1 MATGRPIT
9 MAFEWFKA
17 TTNTMTDCMKDSM
30 VYTEKADG
38 FHIISLGDGEYT
50 TKNGLPLMGR
60 TLEAILAYLCALK
73 HDDGYYLIDPSRVEV
88 KPGGRKTKTASVI
101 HFEFVAMLNGKESLD
116 HLFRGQCVDPVTGL
130 LDTKEYTYRI
140 RVFDAQFHG
149 MDLHYNYTYHAIFE
163 AYGHDYTV
171 ERIWGDSDLRR
182 VLNTTEGVVIY
193 RWLNKTENHQ
203 VLKVKVPIPV
213 KLYLIGV
220 RRTIPD
226 FDGWDKLL
234 FCTDE
239 YNAIHEISYTD
250 IFTDYTRVKQGKVFV
265 NQKAVKSDATGV
277 VHCVS
282 TSVLEPILDAIFV
295 EISKAVKFPPVNTT
309 KTEARIRTTDG
320 VKILRCASNRSFK
333 LESDTM
339 YVTDP
344 IPVVFGANDI
354 WRMPE
359 IHLQAAGI
367 LAVGEYDPG
376 NFLSMPV
383 TSEHLLNAVPTR
395 DRIAAYK
402 MLGLSRNPMDGLA
415 TMGMHMFAPVYYGR
429 RL

>member
-9 MAFEWFKA
+9 LAFELFKA
-17 TTNTMTDCMKDSM
+17 TTNATTKRM

-38 FHIISLGDGEYT
+38 FHIISLGDGVYT

-60 TLEAILAYLCALK
+60 NLQAIEAYLLAWK
-73 HDDGYYLIDPSRVEV
+73 HDDGSYFVDPSHVEI
-88 KPGGRKTKTASVI
+88 KMGGRKTKKAFVI
-101 HFEFVAMLNGKESLD
+101 HFEFVALLDGKESLD

-130 LDTKEYTYRI
+130 LNTKDYTYVI
-140 RVFDAQFHG
+140 RVFDAQFYNTT
-149 MDLHYNYTYHAIFE
+149 LHYDYTYHAIFE
-163 AYGHDYTV
+163 AYGHEHTV
-171 ERIWGDSDLRR
+171 VRLWGDSDLRSS
-182 VLNTTEGVVIY
+182 LNSAEGIVVY
-193 RWLNKTENHQ
+193 GWLDKTQNHE

-220 RRTIPD
+220 RCTIPD
-226 FDGWDKLL
+226 FEGWDKLL
-234 FCTDE
+234 FCTEE
-239 YNAIHEISYTD
+239 YTAIYEISYTD
-250 IFTDYTRVKQGKVFV
+250 IFTDYTRAKQGKAFV
-265 NQKAVKSDATGV
+265 NQKSVKSDANGI

-282 TSVLEPILDAIFV
+282 KSVLEPILDALFV
-295 EISKAVKFPPVNTT
+295 EISKRVKFTPIGTT

-320 VKILRCASNRSFK
+320 VKVIRCAINRSFK
-333 LESDTM
+333 LEADTL
-339 YVTDP
+339 YVKDP

-376 NFLSMPV
+376 DLLAMPM
-383 TSEHLLNAVPTR
+383 TSEHLLNTVPTR

-415 TMGMHMFAPVYYGR
+415 TMDMRMFAPMFDGR
-429 RL
+429 RVRF